1 VGHARD
7 HPLIAAHATRRR
19 PALRFSEVVKPGVL
33 IRDELYGDLL
43 HAADVDYEIAIDV
56 RSGRGK
62 TVVAGLGRTERGF
75 SERDRDVLD
84 IARPGLERALRAT
97 QARGRLIRALAD
109 DPPPGTAVLLL
120 DRDTRPARPHGHP
133 PRHPWTDR
141 QLAGRTR
148 APHARRLRHAAPPRP
163 CHPTHHHHRRPRQ
176 ATRRLGAR
184 RHHPRPGPS
193 DRVTRTARSAG
204 QSHTCRRD
212 RIWLGDA
219 TWRATVFRR
228 GSLALG
234 AARSGFGTES

>member
-1 VGHARD
+1 MGHARD

-19 PALRFSEVVKPGVL
+19 PALRFSEVVKPGAL
-33 IRDELYGDLL
+33 IRDELYGDQL

-62 TVVAGLGRTERGF
+62 TVVARLGRTSAGSLSATATCSTPPTRG
-75 SERDRDVLD
+75 SSVRR
-84 IARPGLERALRAT
+84 RPRR
-97 QARGRLIRALAD
+97 RGRLIRALAD